1 MHEASDGICFWPIH
15 LPAVTGGDVIRRED
29 GLGLHLHGT
38 VLLGDV
44 VLQAQGVMSR
54 ETLNRPWKN
63 GG

>member
-1 MHEASDGICFWPIH
+1 MDEASNGIHFRPVH

-29 GLGLHLHGT
+29 GLGLHLRGT

-54 ETLNRPWKN
+54 ETLNGPWKN
-63 GG
+63 GW